1 MGGGRRQCVIEEDSE
16 WEGERERESVSGSVS
31 LCVDADWNAL
41 PGKQP
46 TVFITIKIESMCILY
61 VNSNFYVLVYKF
73 VKTKPIINETKTFNI
88 LYYYCVGLLKKVFF

>member
-1 MGGGRRQCVIEEDSE
+1 MRG
-16 WEGERERESVSGSVS
+16 RERESVSGSVS

-61 VNSNFYVLVYKF
+61 VNSNIYVLVYKS
-73 VKTKPIINETKTFNI
+73 VKTNPTKQKTFNI
-88 LYYYCVGLLKKVFF
+88 LYYFCVGLLK